1 MSRLCLVLLLLCCAL
16 PVRAQPPAPLDG
28 EDLRLSLGEYAEYYR
43 DAGGKA
49 RLDDI
54 LALPAQAFASLH
66 GDHANFG
73 KNAAAWWFRVRLD
86 NRNGADLAGFLEV
99 NYPLLDDLKVYLLTA
114 DGRIEQQESGDL
126 FAFSQRPVQ
135 VRNFWFPLRLPP
147 GESTL
152 LLRVQTT
159 STVYVPLYFATYSA
173 SAASQEILMGFNG
186 AFYGVL
192 FGLFCYNLFLF
203 VSLREATYAWYLL
216 YNLSLGLFSAS
227 FDGLLFRLLPGYV
240 ALESASIYLLMYLSC
255 LVSIQFSRGY
265 LYTRRDFPRLDRV
278 LRGLLL
284 ACVVLLA
291 SEPLVGLRAWNV
303 LASLTVMLVSLSLLL
318 AGVHVWRQGLRY
330 GLYYILAWGAL
341 LLSFLVTTAA
351 SLGFE
356 LFGLFGSGVVKVG
369 MTVELVTL
377 SIGLADRINAL
388 KEEGFRSRQAAEQAR
403 VENEAK
409 SRFLAKM
416 SHEIRTPLNGVL
428 GMLQLLRDTPLDRGQ
443 AACVETIA
451 SSGNALMSVINDI
464 LDYARIESGKLQLE
478 RIDFDLEE
486 LLSDTLALFGAQA
499 REKRLRLHLGLDRGV
514 PRRLNGDPTR
524 LRQVLTNLLGNA
536 LKFTAEG
543 HVALRVQRRFDE
555 AGRERLLYSVSDSGI
570 GISAQAQAT
579 LFESFS
585 QADSSTTR
593 RYGGSGLGLAISRE
607 LVQMMGGRIEVSS
620 EPGKGTRFSVDL
632 PLSPALDSG
641 DADELVH
648 LLQGRPV
655 LLASEDNLTLDCL
668 QATLERWG
676 LRVERCLQPR
686 RLNAYLEDF
695 SAPPLLV
702 LAAPWPG
709 PPSIWLDSLYAQLE
723 RGQRILLSAAALPRP
738 AAARGPAPAGAG
750 PASDGECPAHSAA
763 GAVPGTPPAATRQQR
778 GAPGTRAG
786 YPMHPG
792 GRGQPGEPAGGT
804 RLPRQARLCGA
815 PGRQRPAG
823 AGRVPARPER
833 YPADPDGWR
842 DAGNGR
848 FRGDPPDPSGRARPG
863 LATGTDRRPDRAHTR
878 RAPPGRDRGRH
889 GRLPR
894 QAGGPD
900 GTLRHPR
907 TPARP
912 ALAPGMTA
920 EDAPR

>member
-16 PVRAQPPAPLDG
+16 PARAQPPAPLDG
-28 EDLRLSLGEYAEYYR
+28 EDLRLSLGAYAEYYR

-49 RLDDI
+49 RLGDI
-54 LALPAQAFASLH
+54 LALPAQAFAALR

-152 LLRVQTT
+152 LLRVQSS
-159 STVYVPLYFATYSA
+159 STVYVPLYFSTYAA
-173 SAASQEILMGFNG
+173 SAASQETLMGFNG

-227 FDGLLFRLLPGYV
+227 FDGLLFKLLPGHV
-240 ALESASIYLLMYLSC
+240 ALESAGIYLLMYLSC

-265 LYTRRDFPRLDRV
+265 LYTRRDFPRLDRF

-356 LFGLFGSGVVKVG
+356 LFGLFGSSVVKIG

-443 AACVETIA
+443 AAYVETIA
-451 SSGNALMSVINDI
+451 SSGSALMSVINDI
-464 LDYARIESGKLQLE
+464 LDYARIESGKLHLE

-486 LLSDTLALFGAQA
+486 LLSDTLALFSAQA
-499 REKRLRLHLGLDRGV
+499 VEKRLRLHLGLDRGV

-524 LRQVLTNLLGNA
+524 LRQVLMNLLSNA

-543 HVALRVQRRFDE
+543 HVAVRVQRRFDE
-555 AGRERLLYSVSDSGI
+555 GGRERLLYSVSDSGI
-570 GISAQAQAT
+570 GISAQAQKT

-593 RYGGSGLGLAISRE
+593 RYGGSGLGLAISKR
-607 LVQMMGGRIEVSS
+607 LVEALGGRIGVESRVGQGSTFWF
-620 EPGKGTRFSVDL
+620 EI
-632 PLSPALDSG
+632 
-641 DADELVH
+641 ELA
-648 LLQGRPV
+648 
-655 LLASEDNLTLDCL
+655 LAS
-668 QATLERWG
+668 
-676 LRVERCLQPR
+676 
-686 RLNAYLEDF
+686 
-695 SAPPLLV
+695 
-702 LAAPWPG
+702 
-709 PPSIWLDSLYAQLE
+709 
-723 RGQRILLSAAALPRP
+723 LS
-738 AAARGPAPAGAG
+738 GA
-750 PASDGECPAHSAA
+750 
-763 GAVPGTPPAATRQQR
+763 TPPAASVSALEVLLVEDVALNREVAQGLLER
-778 GAPGTRAG
+778 DG
-786 YPMHPG
+786 H
-792 GRGQPGEPAGGT
+792 
-804 RLPRQARLCGA
+804 
-815 PGRQRPAG
+815 
-823 AGRVPARPER
+823 RVMLAE
-833 YPADPDGWR
+833 
-842 DAGNGR
+842 DAG
-848 FRGDPPDPSGRARPG
+848 
-863 LATGTDRRPDRAHTR
+863 
-878 RAPPGRDRGRH
+878 
-889 GRLPR
+889 
-894 QAGGPD
+894 
-900 GTLRHPR
+900 
-907 TPARP
+907 P
-912 ALAPGMTA
+912 ALALCRQRRFDLILLDMHLPGMAGLELCAGIRRQLDGLNRATPVFAFTA
-920 EDAPR
+920 SIQPDMVRRYFAAGMQGVLGKPLRMDELRRALGEVGTGVPALAADAALDRQMLETHRRLLGRHKLAGLLGNLLGSLDEQLPLLAEALDQVDLAEAANIAHRLSGSCHSMGLVALGAGLGELEREALGAAGVDPRAWGARLGSLRRDGAEALRRAGFLGEADSAAG

>member
-16 PVRAQPPAPLDG
+16 PARAQPPAPLNG
-28 EDLRLSLGEYAEYYR
+28 EDLRLSLGAYAEYYR

-49 RLDDI
+49 RLGDI
-54 LALPAQAFASLH
+54 LALPAQAFTALR

-152 LLRVQTT
+152 LLRVQSS
-159 STVYVPLYFATYSA
+159 STVYVPLYFSTYAA
-173 SAASQEILMGFNG
+173 SAASQETLMGFNG

-227 FDGLLFRLLPGYV
+227 FDGLLFKLLPGHV
-240 ALESASIYLLMYLSC
+240 ALESAGIYLLMYLSC

-265 LYTRRDFPRLDRV
+265 LYTRRDFPRLDRF

-356 LFGLFGSGVVKVG
+356 LFGLFGSSVVKIG

-443 AACVETIA
+443 AAYVETIA
-451 SSGNALMSVINDI
+451 SSGSALMSVINDI
-464 LDYARIESGKLQLE
+464 LDYARIESGKLHLE

-486 LLSDTLALFGAQA
+486 LLSDTLALFSAQA
-499 REKRLRLHLGLDRGV
+499 VEKRLRLHLGLDRGV

-524 LRQVLTNLLGNA
+524 LRQVLMNLLSNA

-543 HVALRVQRRFDE
+543 HVAVRVQRRFDE
-555 AGRERLLYSVSDSGI
+555 GGRERLLYSVSDSGI
-570 GISAQAQAT
+570 GISAQAQKT

-620 EPGKGTRFSVDL
+620 EPGKGTQFSVDL
-632 PLSPALDSG
+632 PLSPALDAG
-641 DADELVH
+641 EADELAQ
-648 LLQGRPV
+648 LLQHRPA

-668 QATLERWG
+668 QALLERWG

-709 PPSIWLDSLYAQLE
+709 PPSIWLDTLYAQLE
-723 RGQRILLSAAALPRP
+723 QGQRILLLCPPQHCQDLPPHEGLRLLALAQPV
-738 AAARGPAPAGAG
+738 
-750 PASDGECPAHSAA
+750 
-763 GAVPGTPPAATRQQR
+763 AVKALREALLELYRER
-778 GAPGTRAG
+778 R
-786 YPMHPG
+786 
-792 GRGQPGEPAGGT
+792 RQPGRSSEAAPDE
-804 RLPRQARLCGA
+804 RLDAPCILVAEDNPVNQLVVRGFLAKRGYAVRL
-815 PGRQRPAG
+815 
-823 AGRVPARPER
+823 
-833 YPADPDGWR
+833 
-842 DAGNGR
+842 AGNGR
-848 FRGDPPDPSGRARPG
+848 LALDEYLRDPNGIQLILMDGEMPEMDGFEATRLIRREERAQGWPRVPIVA
-863 LATGTDRRPDRAHTR
+863 LTAHILDEHRRAGIEAGMDAYLGKPVDRAELYATLE
-878 RAPPGRDRGRH
+878 
-889 GRLPR
+889 RLLGQPSR
-894 QAGGPD
+894 QA
-900 GTLRHPR
+900 
-907 TPARP
+907 
-912 ALAPGMTA
+912 
-920 EDAPR
+920 

>member
-16 PVRAQPPAPLDG
+16 PARAQPPAPLDG
-28 EDLRLSLGEYAEYYR
+28 EDLRLSLGAYAEYYR

-49 RLDDI
+49 RLGDI
-54 LALPAQAFASLH
+54 LALPAQAFTALR

-152 LLRVQTT
+152 LLRVQST
-159 STVYVPLYFATYSA
+159 STVYVPLYFSTYAA
-173 SAASQEILMGFNG
+173 SAASQETLMGFNG

-227 FDGLLFRLLPGYV
+227 FDGLLFKLLPGHV
-240 ALESASIYLLMYLSC
+240 ALESAGIYLLMYLSC

-265 LYTRRDFPRLDRV
+265 LYTRRDFPRLDRF

-356 LFGLFGSGVVKVG
+356 LFGLFGSSVVKIG

-428 GMLQLLRDTPLDRGQ
+428 GMLQL
-443 AACVETIA
+443 
-451 SSGNALMSVINDI
+451 
-464 LDYARIESGKLQLE
+464 
-478 RIDFDLEE
+478 
-486 LLSDTLALFGAQA
+486 
-499 REKRLRLHLGLDRGV
+499 
-514 PRRLNGDPTR
+514 
-524 LRQVLTNLLGNA
+524 
-536 LKFTAEG
+536 
-543 HVALRVQRRFDE
+543 
-555 AGRERLLYSVSDSGI
+555 
-570 GISAQAQAT
+570 
-579 LFESFS
+579 
-585 QADSSTTR
+585 
-593 RYGGSGLGLAISRE
+593 
-607 LVQMMGGRIEVSS
+607 
-620 EPGKGTRFSVDL
+620 
-632 PLSPALDSG
+632 
-641 DADELVH
+641 
-648 LLQGRPV
+648 
-655 LLASEDNLTLDCL
+655 
-668 QATLERWG
+668 
-676 LRVERCLQPR
+676 
-686 RLNAYLEDF
+686 
-695 SAPPLLV
+695 
-702 LAAPWPG
+702 
-709 PPSIWLDSLYAQLE
+709 
-723 RGQRILLSAAALPRP
+723 
-738 AAARGPAPAGAG
+738 
-750 PASDGECPAHSAA
+750 
-763 GAVPGTPPAATRQQR
+763 
-778 GAPGTRAG
+778 
-786 YPMHPG
+786 
-792 GRGQPGEPAGGT
+792 
-804 RLPRQARLCGA
+804 
-815 PGRQRPAG
+815 
-823 AGRVPARPER
+823 
-833 YPADPDGWR
+833 
-842 DAGNGR
+842 
-848 FRGDPPDPSGRARPG
+848 
-863 LATGTDRRPDRAHTR
+863 
-878 RAPPGRDRGRH
+878 
-889 GRLPR
+889 
-894 QAGGPD
+894 
-900 GTLRHPR
+900 
-907 TPARP
+907 
-912 ALAPGMTA
+912 
-920 EDAPR
+920 

>member
-16 PVRAQPPAPLDG
+16 PARAQPPAPLDG

-49 RLDDI
+49 RLGDI
-54 LALPAQAFASLH
+54 LALPAQAFAALR

-152 LLRVQTT
+152 LLRVQST
-159 STVYVPLYFATYSA
+159 STVYVPLYFSTYAA
-173 SAASQEILMGFNG
+173 SAASQETLMGFNG

-227 FDGLLFRLLPGYV
+227 FDGLLFKLLPGHV
-240 ALESASIYLLMYLSC
+240 ALESAGIYLLMYLSC

-265 LYTRRDFPRLDRV
+265 LYTRRDFPRLDRF

-356 LFGLFGSGVVKVG
+356 LFGLFGSSVVKIG

-443 AACVETIA
+443 AAYVETIA
-451 SSGNALMSVINDI
+451 SSGSALMSVINDI
-464 LDYARIESGKLQLE
+464 LDYARIESGKLPY
-478 RIDFDLEE
+478 
-486 LLSDTLALFGAQA
+486 GAH
-499 REKRLRLHLGLDRGV
+499 RLR
-514 PRRLNGDPTR
+514 P
-524 LRQVLTNLLGNA
+524 
-536 LKFTAEG
+536 
-543 HVALRVQRRFDE
+543 
-555 AGRERLLYSVSDSGI
+555 
-570 GISAQAQAT
+570 
-579 LFESFS
+579 
-585 QADSSTTR
+585 
-593 RYGGSGLGLAISRE
+593 
-607 LVQMMGGRIEVSS
+607 
-620 EPGKGTRFSVDL
+620 
-632 PLSPALDSG
+632 
-641 DADELVH
+641 
-648 LLQGRPV
+648 
-655 LLASEDNLTLDCL
+655 
-668 QATLERWG
+668 
-676 LRVERCLQPR
+676 
-686 RLNAYLEDF
+686 
-695 SAPPLLV
+695 
-702 LAAPWPG
+702 
-709 PPSIWLDSLYAQLE
+709 
-723 RGQRILLSAAALPRP
+723 
-738 AAARGPAPAGAG
+738 
-750 PASDGECPAHSAA
+750 
-763 GAVPGTPPAATRQQR
+763 
-778 GAPGTRAG
+778 
-786 YPMHPG
+786 
-792 GRGQPGEPAGGT
+792 
-804 RLPRQARLCGA
+804 
-815 PGRQRPAG
+815 
-823 AGRVPARPER
+823 
-833 YPADPDGWR
+833 
-842 DAGNGR
+842 
-848 FRGDPPDPSGRARPG
+848 
-863 LATGTDRRPDRAHTR
+863 
-878 RAPPGRDRGRH
+878 
-889 GRLPR
+889 
-894 QAGGPD
+894 
-900 GTLRHPR
+900 
-907 TPARP
+907 
-912 ALAPGMTA
+912 
-920 EDAPR
+920 

>member
-16 PVRAQPPAPLDG
+16 PARAQPPAPLDG

-49 RLDDI
+49 RLGDI
-54 LALPAQAFASLH
+54 LALPAQAFAALR

-86 NRNGADLAGFLEV
+86 NRNGTDLAGFLEI

-152 LLRVQTT
+152 LLRVQST
-159 STVYVPLYFATYSA
+159 STVYVPLYFSTYAA
-173 SAASQEILMGFNG
+173 SAASQETLMGFNG

-227 FDGLLFRLLPGYV
+227 FDGLLFKLLPGHV
-240 ALESASIYLLMYLSC
+240 ALESAGIYLLMYLSC

-265 LYTRRDFPRLDRV
+265 LYTRRDFPRLDRF

-356 LFGLFGSGVVKVG
+356 LFGLFGSSVVKIG

-443 AACVETIA
+443 AAYVETIA
-451 SSGNALMSVINDI
+451 SFRQRADVGDQR
-464 LDYARIESGKLQLE
+464 YP
-478 RIDFDLEE
+478 
-486 LLSDTLALFGAQA
+486 
-499 REKRLRLHLGLDRGV
+499 RLRSHRVRQAAPGAH
-514 PRRLNGDPTR
+514 R
-524 LRQVLTNLLGNA
+524 LRPGGT
-536 LKFTAEG
+536 
-543 HVALRVQRRFDE
+543 ALRHPGAVQRPGRGKTPAPASRPGQGRAAPPQRRPDAVAPGTDE
-555 AGRERLLYSVSDSGI
+555 PAQQCPQVHRRRPCRRARAAALRRGRTRAPAVQRQRQRHRDIRPGAEDPVRILLPGRLQHHPPL
-570 GISAQAQAT
+570 
-579 LFESFS
+579 
-585 QADSSTTR
+585 R
-593 RYGGSGLGLAISRE
+593 RQRPGPGDQPRA
-607 LVQMMGGRIEVSS
+607 VQMMGGRIEVSS

-632 PLSPALDSG
+632 PLSPALDAG
-641 DADELVH
+641 EADELAQ
-648 LLQGRPV
+648 LLQHRPA

-668 QATLERWG
+668 QALLERWG

-709 PPSIWLDSLYAQLE
+709 PPSIWLDTLYAQLE
-723 RGQRILLSAAALPRP
+723 QGQRILLLCPPQHCQDLPPHEGLRLLALAQPV
-738 AAARGPAPAGAG
+738 
-750 PASDGECPAHSAA
+750 
-763 GAVPGTPPAATRQQR
+763 AVKALREALLELYRER
-778 GAPGTRAG
+778 R
-786 YPMHPG
+786 
-792 GRGQPGEPAGGT
+792 RQPGRSSEAAPDERPDAPCILVAEDNPVNQLVVRGFLAKRGYAV
-804 RLPRQARLCGA
+804 RL
-815 PGRQRPAG
+815 
-823 AGRVPARPER
+823 
-833 YPADPDGWR
+833 
-842 DAGNGR
+842 AGNGR
-848 FRGDPPDPSGRARPG
+848 LALDEYLRDPNGIQLILMDGEMPEMDGFEATRLIRREERAQGWPRVPIVA
-863 LATGTDRRPDRAHTR
+863 LTAHILDEHRRAGIEAGMDAYLGKPVDRAELYATLE
-878 RAPPGRDRGRH
+878 
-889 GRLPR
+889 RLLGQPSR
-894 QAGGPD
+894 QA
-900 GTLRHPR
+900 
-907 TPARP
+907 
-912 ALAPGMTA
+912 
-920 EDAPR
+920 